1 MDKTKEVKDSHLRE
15 LLLLVCE
22 EALIH
27 LKTIHQWLKIIVKVL
42 IKIGVNNQGVK
53 PLSVDELNFT

>member
-1 MDKTKEVKDSHLRE
+1 MDKTKEVKDSRLRE

-22 EALIH
+22 AALIQ

-42 IKIGVNNQGVK
+42 VRIGMNNQGVK

>member
-22 EALIH
+22 GALTH

-42 IKIGVNNQGVK
+42 VRIGVNNQGVK
-53 PLSVDELNFT
+53 PLSLDELNFT

>member
-1 MDKTKEVKDSHLRE
+1 MDKTKEVKDSRLRE
-15 LLLLVCE
+15 LLLRVCE
-22 EALIH
+22 AALIH

-42 IKIGVNNQGVK
+42 VRIGMNNQGVK

>member
-1 MDKTKEVKDSHLRE
+1 MDKTKEVKDSRLRE

-42 IKIGVNNQGVK
+42 VRIGMNNQGVK